1 MAAHPRGCPPNCI
14 KPHLLPAMTIYPDP
28 ALLHPSSI
36 TPEIHQRNAQIAK
49 AMAALPEW
57 WVIGPPAF
65 RKNQREG
72 AGVFPPVIFSE
83 RATTRTI
90 ESEAGPLRLREFLP
104 STGKPR
110 GVYLHLHGGGWVI
123 GGADMQDSMLLT
135 LADHA
140 QVAVL
145 SVHYRLAPEHRYPA
159 APDDCETAALW
170 LLDHCAA
177 IYGAEQLIIGGESAG
192 SHLSAVTLLRLRQR
206 LGFCPFSGANFNFGL
221 FDMTL
226 TPSARAFGDER
237 LFLRTIDMLQFRDA
251 FLPGEHDLRDPDISP
266 LYGDLQNL
274 CPALFTI
281 GTRDALLDDSLF
293 MHARWLAAG
302 NTGQLDVYPGA
313 PPAFFRLADAH
324 TQSAMTQ
331 QIQFIC
337 SLLK

>member
-1 MAAHPRGCPPNCI
+1 MN
-14 KPHLLPAMTIYPDP
+14 TYPDP
-28 ALLHPSSI
+28 ALLHPDSI
-36 TPEIHQRNAQIAK
+36 APDIHQRNAQIAK

-57 WVIGPPAF
+57 WVIGPPTF

-72 AGVFPPVIFSE
+72 VGIFPPMVFSE

-90 ESEAGPLRLREFLP
+90 ESKAGPLRLREFLP
-104 STGKPR
+104 STGQPR

-123 GGADMQDSMLLT
+123 GGADMQDTMLLT

-140 QVAVL
+140 QVAVV

-170 LLDHCAA
+170 LVEHAA
-177 IYGAEQLIIGGESAG
+177 ALYGSDQLIIGGESAG
-192 SHLSAVTLLRLRQR
+192 AHLSAVTLLRLRQR

-226 TPSARAFGDER
+226 TASARAFGDER
-237 LFLRTIDMLQFRDA
+237 LFLRTIDMIQFRDA
-251 FLPGEHDLRDPDISP
+251 FLPGEHKLRDPDISP
-266 LYGDLQNL
+266 LYGELQNL

-302 NTGQLDVYPGA
+302 NKGQLDVYPGA
-313 PPAFFRLADAH
+313 PHGFFRLGDAH

-337 SLLK
+337 SQLK

>member
-1 MAAHPRGCPPNCI
+1 MN
-14 KPHLLPAMTIYPDP
+14 TYPDP
-28 ALLHPSSI
+28 ALLHPGSI
-36 TPEIHQRNAQIAK
+36 APDIHQRNAQIAQ

-57 WVIGPPAF
+57 WIIGPPAF
-65 RKNQREG
+65 RQNQRAG
-72 AGVFPPVIFSE
+72 AGVFPPMVFSE

-90 ESEAGPLRLREFLP
+90 ESKAGPLRLREFLP
-104 STGKPR
+104 SIGQPR

-123 GGADMQDSMLLT
+123 GGADMQDSMLLA

-140 QVAVL
+140 QVAVV

-170 LLDHCAA
+170 LVEHAA
-177 IYGAEQLIIGGESAG
+177 ALYGSGQLIIGGESAG
-192 SHLSAVTLLRLRQR
+192 AHLSAVTLLRLRQR
-206 LGFCPFSGANFNFGL
+206 LGHCPFSGANFNFGL
-221 FDMTL
+221 FDMNL

-237 LFLRTIDMLQFRDA
+237 LFLRTMDMVQFRAA
-251 FLPGEHDLRDPDISP
+251 FLPGEQNLRDPDISP

-302 NTGQLDVYPGA
+302 NAGQLDVYPGA
-313 PPAFFRLADAH
+313 PHAFFRLGDAH

>member
-14 KPHLLPAMTIYPDP
+14 KPHPLPAMTIYPDP

-313 PPAFFRLADAH
+313 PHAFFRLADAH

-331 QIQFIC
+331 QSQFIC

>member
-1 MAAHPRGCPPNCI
+1 
-14 KPHLLPAMTIYPDP
+14 MTIYPDP

-313 PPAFFRLADAH
+313 PHAFFRLADAH

>member
-1 MAAHPRGCPPNCI
+1 
-14 KPHLLPAMTIYPDP
+14 MTIYPDP

-177 IYGAEQLIIGGESAG
+177 IYGADQLIIGGESAG

-313 PPAFFRLADAH
+313 PHAFFRLADAH

>member
-192 SHLSAVTLLRLRQR
+192 SHLSAVTL
-206 LGFCPFSGANFNFGL
+206 
-221 FDMTL
+221 
-226 TPSARAFGDER
+226 
-237 LFLRTIDMLQFRDA
+237 
-251 FLPGEHDLRDPDISP
+251 
-266 LYGDLQNL
+266 
-274 CPALFTI
+274 
-281 GTRDALLDDSLF
+281 
-293 MHARWLAAG
+293 
-302 NTGQLDVYPGA
+302 
-313 PPAFFRLADAH
+313 
-324 TQSAMTQ
+324 
-331 QIQFIC
+331 
-337 SLLK
+337 

>member
-1 MAAHPRGCPPNCI
+1 
-14 KPHLLPAMTIYPDP
+14 MTIYPDP

-313 PPAFFRLADAH
+313 PHGFFRLADAH

>member
-1 MAAHPRGCPPNCI
+1 MA
-14 KPHLLPAMTIYPDP
+14 
-28 ALLHPSSI
+28 
-36 TPEIHQRNAQIAK
+36 E
-49 AMAALPEW
+49 LPEW
-57 WVIGPPAF
+57 WVIGPLAF

-72 AGVFPPVIFSE
+72 AGVFPPVVFSE

-177 IYGAEQLIIGGESAG
+177 LYGSDQLIIGGESAG
-192 SHLSAVTLLRLRQR
+192 AHLSAVTLLRLRQR

-313 PPAFFRLADAH
+313 PHAFFRLADAH

-337 SLLK
+337 SQLK